1 MLIFQAAK
9 NLVMW
14 KCIWQ
19 ARAKKAA
26 FCSVWYCRRVGTW
39 HLWSPLL
46 IWLQRVIKKMGTSFN
61 CRGNFSSSRKEL
73 VTYQLWMDISKGVF
87 FFFFMVLFSFII
99 FSLRQPRPFWVKEG
113 DAQRWILTLHIFLS
127 WNNINCKKLVH

>member
-87 FFFFMVLFSFII
+87 FFFFYGFVFFHYLLPEATLPLQSERRRCTEVNFNLTYI
-99 FSLRQPRPFWVKEG
+99 FVVK
-113 DAQRWILTLHIFLS
+113 
-127 WNNINCKKLVH
+127 